1 MGAPWQAS
9 QQLVMYYSAT
19 VFRRLLDAMSRPG
32 TIETIPLPDALAGI
46 PEGDDLV
53 GDLSTNE
60 GGYLYNRYALG
71 ALATLLDR
79 ETTFAL
85 GGAGGWIERET
96 SLSRW
101 LERFGGTRMEEPS
114 EADFALCLDGQS
126 GALLTELRL
135 GTEAVPEDGATAF
148 ICVSDMEV
156 EPMSGGSVLEL
167 QGPGIRETATIT
179 VWGLPGEA
187 QEAIVATRRTY
198 PLGVDVILIDRRGRC
213 VCLPRSTRVSMV
225 SLKVEES

>member
-1 MGAPWQAS
+1 
-9 QQLVMYYSAT
+9 MYYSAT

-32 TIETIPLPDALAGI
+32 TIETIPFPDALSGI

-53 GDLSTNE
+53 GVLSVNV

-85 GGAGGWIERET
+85 GGAGGWIEWET

-101 LERFGGTRMEEPS
+101 LERFGGGQMKGPS

-126 GALLTELRL
+126 GALLPELRL
-135 GTEAVPEDGATAF
+135 GTEAAPEDGATAF
-148 ICVSDMEV
+148 ICVSDLIG
-156 EPMSGGSVLEL
+156 EPMSGGTVLEL
-167 QGPGIRETATIT
+167 QGPGIRETAIIT
-179 VWGLPGEA
+179 VWGLPGVA
-187 QEAIVATRRTY
+187 QEAIVETRRAY
-198 PLGVDVILIDRRGRC
+198 PLGVDVILVDRHGRC
-213 VCLPRSTRVSMV
+213 AGLPRTTRVSMMSV
-225 SLKVEES
+225 EAEES

>member
-1 MGAPWQAS
+1 
-9 QQLVMYYSAT
+9 MYYSAT
-19 VFRRLLDAMSRPG
+19 VFRRLLNAMSRPG

-53 GDLSTNE
+53 GVIPMNE
-60 GGYLYNRYALG
+60 GDYLYNRYALG

-79 ETTFAL
+79 ETTCAL
-85 GGAGGWIERET
+85 SAAGGWIEQET

-101 LERFGGTRMEEPS
+101 LERFGGTRMKGPS

-135 GTEAVPEDGATAF
+135 GTEAAPEDGATAF
-148 ICVSDMEV
+148 ICVLNMEGQ
-156 EPMSGGSVLEL
+156 PMSGGSVLEL
-167 QGPGIRETATIT
+167 RGPGIRETATIT
-179 VWGLPGEA
+179 VWGLPATA
-187 QEAIVATRRTY
+187 QEAIVATRRAY

-213 VCLPRSTRVSMV
+213 TGLPRTTRVSV
-225 SLKVEES
+225 LSRAVEES